1 MNKKLKRTRKKGKG
15 NKRAGKISGNSV
27 ERKKKALVKINKA
40 TVKLKRKAEPC
51 PICFENIKKQD
62 RVETTCGH
70 FFHKK
75 CLQGW
80 CIQKVKEDKDCF
92 CPVCKTDLILQTREA
107 KNKIAEKKRLEN
119 KPVVLSPAAR
129 ERIRLAREQRNRERE
144 QRNREAEEL
153 QTRVEQGTI
162 RRAERQRRRE
172 EILERRAQRQQ
183 TEANQ

>member
-1 MNKKLKRTRKKGKG
+1 MNKKLKRTIKKGKG
-15 NKRAGKISGNSV
+15 NKRAGKISGSSS

-40 TVKLKRKAEPC
+40 TVKLKRKQEPC

-107 KNKIAEKKRLEN
+107 KNKIAEQKRLEKKN
-119 KPVVLSPAAR
+119 QQ
-129 ERIRLAREQRNRERE
+129 RIRPIRPMQG
-144 QRNREAEEL
+144 EEL
-153 QTRVEQGTI
+153 LRHEERFE
-162 RRAERQRRRE
+162 RRAEQRRRE
-172 EILERRAQRQQ
+172 REERERRMEEIQRETQRQLA
-183 TEANQ
+183 ELGISSDNSSDEED

>member
-15 NKRAGKISGNSV
+15 NKRAGKISGSSF

-40 TVKLKRKAEPC
+40 TVKLKRKQEPC

-129 ERIRLAREQRNRERE
+129 ERIRLGREQLDREE
-144 QRNREAEEL
+144 EEL
-153 QTRVEQGTI
+153 RARVEQGTI

-172 EILERRAQRQQ
+172 EILQRRAQRQQ

>member
-1 MNKKLKRTRKKGKG
+1 MRKHKNTNFTNNYSNTRKIKYRK
-15 NKRAGKISGNSV
+15 KAGKISGNSA

-40 TVKLKRKAEPC
+40 TLKLKRKKEAC
-51 PICFENIKKQD
+51 PICFENIKKKD

-70 FFHKK
+70 FFHKN

-80 CIQKVKEDKDCF
+80 CIQKVKEDILCF

-129 ERIRLAREQRNRERE
+129 ERIRLAREQRNIEFE
-144 QRNREAEEL
+144 QSRRN
-153 QTRVEQGTI
+153 VEQGNRELEEI
-162 RRAERQRRRE
+162 QRRRE
-172 EILERRAQRQQ
+172 ERALRRTQRQQ
-183 TEANQ
+183 AEANQ

>member
-1 MNKKLKRTRKKGKG
+1 MKKKAGFAYKGMKFPKTRKRGKG
-15 NKRAGKISGNSV
+15 SRKAGNSKSSNT
-27 ERKKKALVKINKA
+27 KKKALEKINKA
-40 TVKLKRKAEPC
+40 TVKLKRKQEPC
-51 PICFENIKKQD
+51 PICLEKIAKKD

-129 ERIRLAREQRNRERE
+129 ERIRLAREQRNREFEELEADVE
-144 QRNREAEEL
+144 QR
-153 QTRVEQGTI
+153 TI
-162 RRAERQRRRE
+162 RREERQRRRE
-172 EILERRAQRQQ
+172 EILQRRAQRQQ